1 MTVISSGT
9 NGGATRDLGVFAR
22 SETVYTVYIPMTDAG
37 GGPDWSMQYAIL
49 GQLPSG
55 SGMVT
60 PPVPVKKVRAV
71 VTGDLPGNFS
81 DRIFFPAVITDTGTL
96 MVEPLHHM
104 DARSQQAL
112 DTLKLWEFLPAR
124 LDGNA
129 VQTKV
134 LIGVSVIPH

>member
-60 PPVPVKKVRAV
+60 PPIPVKKFRAV
-71 VTGDLPGNFS
+71 VTGDTWGNLS
-81 DRIFFPAVITDTGTL
+81 DRIFFPAIITDTGTL

-104 DARSQQAL
+104 DARAQQAL

-124 LDGNA
+124 LDGIA

-134 LIGVSVIPH
+134 LIGVSAIPR